1 MMKELFDSPGC
12 TRAVNTIALRLA
24 ISSSGDSKFVISNRS
39 RSFPAR
45 DLQREERFII
55 PFGVY
60 FISRFKKL

>member
-12 TRAVNTIALRLA
+12 TRAVNIIAFRLA
-24 ISSSGDSKFVISNRS
+24 ISSSGDSKFVISKRS

-45 DLQREERFII
+45 DLQRVERLMI

-60 FISRFKKL
+60 LISLFK